1 VQNSQE
7 TDQGDRAQ
15 VVSVMSTLD
24 KHQQQSLQGCG
35 KLVPELTELC
45 YHFETS
51 LDQLLTG

>member
-35 KLVPELTELC
+35 KLVPELMELC